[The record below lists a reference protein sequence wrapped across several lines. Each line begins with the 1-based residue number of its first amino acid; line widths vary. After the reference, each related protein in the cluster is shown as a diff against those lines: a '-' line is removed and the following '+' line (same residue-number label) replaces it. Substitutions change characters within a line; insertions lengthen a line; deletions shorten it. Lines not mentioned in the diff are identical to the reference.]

1 MIRPSRELVDAV
13 AKQLSETAVRDTDL
27 KETDEFK
34 DGDSIAIVVRFSY
47 KI

>member
-34 DGDSIAIVVRFSY
+34 VEGSIAIVARFSY